1 MEKVKIIEC
10 PRDAMQGIDTFI
22 ETETKAAYL
31 RELLKVGFD
40 TIDFGSFV
48 SPKSIPQMRDT
59 AELLDLVDLPEDHGK
74 MLAIVANERGAQDA
88 SKFEQVDI
96 MGFPFSVSETF
107 QQRNANSSIPESL
120 ERLKGIQEICINN
133 GKHLVVYIS
142 MGFGNPYGDEWNV
155 DIVSHWVRELIEKIE
170 VRTISLS
177 DTVGVGNPENIAYLF
192 SGLIPEFPH
201 VEFGAHLHT
210 RPDNWR
216 VKVDAAYNNGCRRF
230 DSAIK
235 GYGGCPMA
243 EDELVGNMAT
253 ENLLLY
259 FEEKGVETGID
270 KEFFIAA
277 MQKTG
282 EVFPI

>member
-22 ETETKAAYL
+22 ETEKKVAYL

-48 SPKSIPQMRDT
+48 SPKAIPQMRDT
-59 AELLDLVDLPEDHGK
+59 AQLLEQVDIPLSAPN
-74 MLAIVANERGAQDA
+74 MLAIVANERGAKEA
-88 SKFEQVDI
+88 SAFDQVDI
-96 MGFPFSVSETF
+96 LGFPFSVSETF
-107 QQRNANSSIPESL
+107 QQRNANSTIAEAV
-120 ERLKGIQEICINN
+120 ERLKSIQEICN
-133 GKHLVVYIS
+133 KSDKQLVVYVS
-142 MGFGNPYGDEWNV
+142 MGFGNPYGDDWNV
-155 DIVSHWVRELIEKIE
+155 DIVSHWVHELIEKIE

-177 DTVGVGNPENIAYLF
+177 DTVGIGSPGTISHLF
-192 SGLIPEFPH
+192 SGLMPEFPN

-216 VKVDAAYNNGCRRF
+216 EKVDAAYSNGCRRF

-243 EDELVGNMAT
+243 KDELVGNMAT
-253 ENLLLY
+253 ENLTSY
-259 FEEKGVETGID
+259 FDEKGADTGVD
-270 KEFFIAA
+270 KELLIAA
-277 MQKTG
+277 MRKAV
-282 EVFPI
+282 EVFPV